1 MKSLITTLS
10 FCLIFFASC
19 KTDTKTSSD
28 TANSQES
35 VNEVKPPTPTSAD
48 VHVPSAAAAPL
59 IGLWHYQDIVHI
71 RKEEVEKYTGRW
83 INIKRDDTFTSGI
96 YLKENN
102 SGTWSYNEETKIIQL
117 MPKETE
123 DIQTDWL
130 VNGSGEFLILLGSTD
145 TNKTGMQIRMSLSL
159 DGSKPGK

>member
-1 MKSLITTLS
+1 
-10 FCLIFFASC
+10 
-19 KTDTKTSSD
+19 
-28 TANSQES
+28 
-35 VNEVKPPTPTSAD
+35 
-48 VHVPSAAAAPL
+48 
-59 IGLWHYQDIVHI
+59 VHI